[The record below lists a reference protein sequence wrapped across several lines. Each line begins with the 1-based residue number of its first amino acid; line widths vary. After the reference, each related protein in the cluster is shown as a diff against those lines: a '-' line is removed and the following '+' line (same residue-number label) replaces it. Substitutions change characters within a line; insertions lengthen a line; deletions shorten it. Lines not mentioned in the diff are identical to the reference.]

1 MARAR
6 KARPL
11 APTDALDHAYAA
23 LVQNDPEACLRRA
36 IPALVDEGAGA
47 PALDA
52 VARAAVAL
60 GSMHLARTAFT
71 AAARAL
77 ALQGM
82 VTHALAAAVSARRLS
97 GSDEA
102 LESVAR
108 SLSLDAPRD
117 PSAVSIP
124 PPPLASEPVAPL
136 DADVHR
142 EALIARAQAAVDA
155 ALGAADGPL
164 PPRRRHALWGALRG
178 DELVRLGRVLDVR
191 LVPAGATV
199 IREGEHDGSVYV
211 VARGEVRVARQS
223 PTLKIVHEVDDTE
236 ARLSAPV
243 ALPDDHEELAVLGA
257 EAVLGEMA
265 LLTAAPR
272 AASAQATRATLLVEI
287 NADALAAAVADAPAL
302 GEALAAW
309 GRRRLVSNL
318 LRTATLLRP
327 VPPSERASLAEAFEP
342 RRYEA
347 GEVLFAQGGEPQGLY
362 LLASGKVDIV
372 RTEGDS
378 ETRIASVG
386 PGGCVGEVSL
396 VLRRPTSATV
406 IAVEPTV
413 ALLLDAEHFM
423 GVVRRHPAL
432 FATLYELAVQR
443 AEELI
448 SLLEAPAEDADDLV
462 LV

>member
-6 KARPL
+6 KVRPL

-23 LVQNDPEACLRRA
+23 LVQNDPEASLRRA
-36 IPALVDEGAGA
+36 IPALEDVGAGA
-47 PALDA
+47 PAFDA

-77 ALQGM
+77 ALQGL

-102 LESVAR
+102 LTLVAR
-108 SLSLDAPRD
+108 SLSLDAPRSPDD
-117 PSAVSIP
+117 PGLA
-124 PPPLASEPVAPL
+124 PPPLASEPVAPIGPHVPR
-136 DADVHR
+136 A
-142 EALIARAQAAVDA
+142 ALLARAQAAVDA
-155 ALGAADGPL
+155 ALATPEAPL
-164 PPRRRHALWGALRG
+164 PPCRRHALWGALRD

-199 IREGEHDGSVYV
+199 LREGDQGGSVYV
-211 VARGEVRVARQS
+211 VARGEVRVARKS
-223 PTLKIVHEVDDTE
+223 PTLQIVHEVDDTA
-236 ARLSAPV
+236 ARASAPV
-243 ALPDDHEELAVLGA
+243 PMPDDHEELAVLGA
-257 EAVLGEMA
+257 DAVLGEMA

-272 AASAQATRATLLVEI
+272 TASAQATRATLLVEMDP
-287 NADALAAAVADAPAL
+287 DALAAAVADAPAL

-327 VPPSERASLAEAFEP
+327 VPPAERPSLAEGFEP
-342 RRYEA
+342 RRFGA
-347 GEVLFAQGGEPQGLY
+347 GEVLFAQGSEPQGLY

-372 RTEGDS
+372 RSEGDG

-413 ALLLDAEHFM
+413 ALLLDAGYFM
-423 GVVRRHPAL
+423 GIVRKHPAL

-443 AEELI
+443 AEALI